1 MAGDIEASSP
11 EEDLLD
17 ATDLTRV
24 SSVDTKSWH
33 LLGYSTPK
41 SQIIFFAQIIIIYL
55 VISVSLINLSIG
67 NGDSN
72 LWAALLCSSF
82 GLLLPAPSIK
92 PSKDGFLS
100 RPTQ

>member
-1 MAGDIEASSP
+1 MPG
-11 EEDLLD
+11 
-17 ATDLTRV
+17 
-24 SSVDTKSWH
+24 SVDTAAGEQFLDVPEIAPSCDSKSWH

-55 VISVSLINLSIG
+55 VIGVSLINLSID

-92 PSKDGFLS
+92 PPKNNVLS
-100 RPTQ
+100 SPA